1 MRQLENSTQDATNE
15 NLGIKVQTR
24 YTFSGGFTYELV
36 SNPYRATTSSGASGE
51 STMGWSRTK
60 SDKVGRVVELQ
71 MFGGTALPA
80 PWNNNAITT
89 GTVSTSYEANFAT
102 TTEETGLAPFA
113 LSPH

>member
-1 MRQLENSTQDATNE
+1 
-15 NLGIKVQTR
+15 
-24 YTFSGGFTYELV
+24 
-36 SNPYRATTSSGASGE
+36 
-51 STMGWSRTK
+51 MGWSRTK

-102 TTEETGLAPFA
+102 TTEETGLAPLRAHRTVTDGLGRVVRVDEYGRHLQPRNARPSHAAHRLFTMRSA
-113 LSPH
+113 IS